1 MARRRGKPSVGAQI
15 EGAATVDS
23 GAREPAPN
31 LPEWT
36 RDAARALFTAQTI
49 ANGALLTGGFGFL
62 HPNTQ
67 RNWQQKAYD
76 AVMSRVVRS
85 VQPPPY

>member
-1 MARRRGKPSVGAQI
+1 MK
-15 EGAATVDS
+15 
-23 GAREPAPN
+23 

-36 RDAARALFTAQTI
+36 KDAARELFTAQTV

-67 RNWQQKAYD
+67 REWQEKAYR
-76 AVMSRVVRS
+76 AVMSKVEHS
-85 VQPPPY
+85 VPPCPVPLPSEPRQ